1 LYKQLYVLENGS
13 APSAKS
19 LPAPLAAVPSR
30 LWLPFHPEKKKR
42 KWLKEK
48 KRQRNKAKKRSF
60 VSNARANTA
69 D

>member
-1 LYKQLYVLENGS
+1 LFLCKQLYVRENGS

-30 LWLPFHPEKKKR
+30 LPFHPEKKKR